1 MIIPPSASPSWVKSE
16 LVKKQDK
23 LTQGGGISISNNV
36 VSVDLAEAT
45 QTSSGLMSAEDKK
58 NLDTLKAGTISEYVK
73 DAESTGVLLNLTK
86 ADGSVVSVRVTN
98 VGQNAIDT
106 DAAYPI
112 LLSGMK
118 ATNTATGTVAA
129 TNMTKDVTVNPMTGE
144 VTAPIFKGSLEGTA
158 SKATADGDG
167 NNIASTYATKG
178 EIPDTSGLA
187 TKSELGSYAKASD
200 LDKYALDSDLA
211 NLMTTDTAQNITGA
225 KAFVGTVGN
234 TQSEPGVYLGL
245 DTNANAPNANMAIV
259 SSNTAAYIDFAKPN
273 EDYGFRIIKWN
284 GLYDD
289 AAQLCYN
296 NASLTI
302 PRSTGTIALT
312 HQIPDVSG
320 FATKAEIPD
329 VSGFATKA
337 EVSLLPTFEPK
348 VVQSLPTSNIS
359 NKVLYLVPADN
370 GENDRY
376 DQYIYVNNAWERIG
390 SGGLTI
396 DAALSDSSTNP
407 VQNKIIKAALD
418 GKLSTTGTAA
428 RATADADGNAI
439 ASTYVKTATLDSY
452 ALKTDLPTTSYIGTA
467 SQSITYAKVHGFGEW
482 GTGTWYTKGFS
493 LLLSAR
499 AGETVWVSVSAD
511 DSNTNA
517 KAFRIMNTYSKIRKV
532 YYSVSESAIYCELA
546 AWANNLCAT
555 VIVNN
560 AGDFSPIVNS
570 ASGLPSD
577 AVNIPIVSMGPTGS
591 ALELGST
598 DKALSLIGK
607 DARPTYT
614 DANGA
619 HDIALVSDITD
630 SVLTAGDNITI
641 ENGVISSNDSK
652 VYQSSTTSD
661 GSFPILIKTTANANG
676 EIGFVRFAS
685 NVSVNPLTGHIS
697 AVAFDGT
704 ATKALADA
712 DGNAI
717 ASTYAKKTEIPDVSG
732 FANKSALDD
741 YLKINGSTESTQT
754 VNGRTIF
761 YFTGSDTPLTVWSV
775 ADASYIEFK
784 NNSKTL
790 GYYGVNASSQPV
802 FYTTKD
808 NRLAYYSDIPDV
820 SGFATKT
827 YVDEAVGS
835 IDIGS
840 LSGFL
845 PLTGGTLT
853 GDLTISYEVL
863 GKKVGSVSLGDTAY
877 ITTLGNGL
885 ILSAPSSTTSTGQ
898 AVALDPNSGL
908 IPMIFNDG
916 SSDPSLGSS
925 EAQWKEI
932 HGKVIY
938 QNGKQVATLEDL
950 AGVSG
955 GGSDDYLPLTGGTL
969 SGNLEWSNSSTWCIP
984 YLLAFKNA
992 AGNSVTY
999 PYTGF
1004 YQWGPEWQVN
1014 ARDASNT
1021 YVHNL
1026 LSINNET
1033 RVATFGA
1040 RPTVNGAGLA
1050 MQSEVPRI
1058 TISPDE
1064 PSGGQDGDIWLQYE
1078 E

>member
-23 LTQGGGISISNNV
+23 LTQGDGISISNNV

-45 QTSSGLMSAEDKK
+45 QTSSGLMSAQDKK

-98 VGQNAIDT
+98 VGQNTIDT

-118 ATNTATGTVAA
+118 ATNTATGTVAGA
-129 TNMTKDVTVNPMTGE
+129 NMTKAVTVNPMTGE
-144 VTAPIFKGSLEGTA
+144 VTAPIFKGSLDGTA
-158 SKATADGDG
+158 SKATADASG
-167 NNIASTYATKG
+167 NVITSTYATKG
-178 EIPDTSGLA
+178 EIPDTSGFA
-187 TKSELGSYAKASD
+187 TKAELEPFAKTAD
-200 LDKYALDSDLA
+200 LDKYALDTDLSA
-211 NLMTTDTAQNITGA
+211 YLPLNG
-225 KAFVGTVGN
+225 GTMVGN
-234 TQSEPGVYLGL
+234 LDMNSGVNIRFGTTNYFQGL
-245 DTNANAPNANMAIV
+245 
-259 SSNTAAYIDFAKPN
+259 TASGNRFDIFGLINSTRLVVGGTYPTLELRGKSGTRVT
-273 EDYGFRIIKWN
+273 YN
-284 GLYDD
+284 GENL
-289 AAQLCYN
+289 
-296 NASLTI
+296 
-302 PRSTGTIALT
+302 ALESD
-312 HQIPDVSG
+312 IPDVSG
-320 FATKAEIPD
+320 LATKAEIPD
-329 VSGFATKA
+329 VSGFATKN

-348 VVQSLPTSNIS
+348 VVSALPTSNIS

-390 SGGLTI
+390 SGMMTV
-396 DAALSDSSTNP
+396 DSAMSSTSTNP
-407 VQNKIIKAALD
+407 VQNKVIQSALA

-428 RATADADGNAI
+428 RATADASGNDI
-439 ASTYVKTATLDSY
+439 LS
-452 ALKTDLPTTSYIGTA
+452 
-467 SQSITYAKVHGFGEW
+467 TYAKKVDLAGYLPLTGGTTSAEITVGGLGIITGGSEKTSYSGVQAVRRCTYDDDHVNTAGF
-482 GTGTWYTKGFS
+482 
-493 LLLSAR
+493 
-499 AGETVWVSVSAD
+499 
-511 DSNTNA
+511 
-517 KAFRIMNTYSKIRKV
+517 
-532 YYSVSESAIYCELA
+532 
-546 AWANNLCAT
+546 
-555 VIVNN
+555 IVN
-560 AGDFSPIVNS
+560 GDGSAKFMHRRGDVTADEDAFLRFDALGFRMV
-570 ASGLPSD
+570 ASGAKGVYAPYESIS
-577 AVNIPIVSMGPTGS
+577 VFE
-591 ALELGST
+591 ALM
-598 DKALSLIGK
+598 DQNHPKFK
-607 DARPTYT
+607 DT
-614 DANGA
+614 
-619 HDIALVSDITD
+619 DIALVSD
-630 SVLTAGDNITI
+630 LPTAGDNITI

-652 VYQSSTTSD
+652 VFQNSTTLD

-676 EIGFVRFAS
+676 ETGSVRFAS
-685 NVSVNPLTGHIS
+685 GVTINPKTGHIS
-697 AVAFDGT
+697 AVAFDGP

-717 ASTYAKKTEIPDVSG
+717 SSTYAKKAEIPDISG
-732 FANKSALDD
+732 LATKS
-741 YLKINGSTESTQT
+741 E
-754 VNGRTIF
+754 
-761 YFTGSDTPLTVWSV
+761 
-775 ADASYIEFK
+775 
-784 NNSKTL
+784 
-790 GYYGVNASSQPV
+790 
-802 FYTTKD
+802 
-808 NRLAYYSDIPDV
+808 IPDV
-820 SGFATKT
+820 SGFATKSEIPDT
-827 YVDEAVGS
+827 SGLATKSELSSYATVSALAGKLDTTGTAAKATADASGNVITTYYASKSYVDEAVGN
-835 IDIGS
+835 IDVGA

-853 GDLTISYEVL
+853 GDLTISKDDPLV
-863 GKKVGSVSLGDTAY
+863 GKVGNIFLGDHSISSGLGMLFLTDYDPEKNPEGVSIALDKTGLWGAAVASSAPISLG
-877 ITTLGNGL
+877 
-885 ILSAPSSTTSTGQ
+885 TSTYPWGEIY
-898 AVALDPNSGL
+898 GTT
-908 IPMIFNDG
+908 IF
-916 SSDPSLGSS
+916 
-925 EAQWKEI
+925 
-932 HGKVIY
+932 

-955 GGSDDYLPLTGGTL
+955 GASGDYLPLTGGTL
-969 SGNLEWSNSSTWCIP
+969 SGNLEWSDSSTWCIP